1 MKTRFSSPCKKN
13 KMEWIYTGI
22 GLMMIVLI
30 TGLLSGCAVVKTDY
44 SSQLKKNA
52 TVYYYLPESLVKIR
66 ASVKVAVVYNADDS
80 TLNESSKVIEQS
92 FATSTEMIADTK
104 DLLSLNYKPNA
115 LMADDIKYVVNAKG
129 LLETVNITTEDRTA
143 AIISKL
149 AEAPGIILSTTTG
162 TAKGANT
169 IVKIKEY
176 STDFVVKASALSST
190 PLVIPWNLIIVNE
203 LGQDEYINVSGDFKL
218 SSADLTAS
226 TTTLNQL
233 VNGNTT
239 STVTEAEGIFTR
251 PIKNIQLKIESATAT
266 LSNTLPTNIVVADC
280 SKLIVIP
287 VNRTAFV
294 KRVNKI
300 GIQDGVIL
308 SNEINKPSSVE
319 GFLSIPI
326 DIAKAVVSVP
336 AQLIQFKFDNTKRL
350 DDLEKAK
357 LNYEKSIQE
366 SQKFALTKEQEIEKV
381 KLDMQKAALS
391 NQVELQKLKLE
402 LQKSLLEAETKQL
415 EAQKAL
421 DAIKKELEEL
431 KKGK

>member
-1 MKTRFSSPCKKN
+1 M
-13 KMEWIYTGI
+13 
-22 GLMMIVLI
+22 
-30 TGLLSGCAVVKTDY
+30 
-44 SSQLKKNA
+44 
-52 TVYYYLPESLVKIR
+52 
-66 ASVKVAVVYNADDS
+66 
-80 TLNESSKVIEQS
+80 
-92 FATSTEMIADTK
+92 
-104 DLLSLNYKPNA
+104 
-115 LMADDIKYVVNAKG
+115 
-129 LLETVNITTEDRTA
+129 
-143 AIISKL
+143 
-149 AEAPGIILSTTTG
+149 
-162 TAKGANT
+162 
-169 IVKIKEY
+169 
-176 STDFVVKASALSST
+176 
-190 PLVIPWNLIIVNE
+190 
-203 LGQDEYINVSGDFKL
+203 
-218 SSADLTAS
+218 
-226 TTTLNQL
+226 
-233 VNGNTT
+233 
-239 STVTEAEGIFTR
+239 
-251 PIKNIQLKIESATAT
+251 
-266 LSNTLPTNIVVADC
+266 
-280 SKLIVIP
+280 IP

-402 LQKSLLEAETKQL
+402 LQKSLLETETKQL